1 MSDAAELKAG
11 DGGEGLIGSIVKF
24 TMSSVGSKIVMA
36 ATGLGLWLFVTG
48 HLAGNLLAFVGRDTF
63 NAYAATLQGNPL
75 LLWGAR
81 SALLLGI
88 PLHFFFA
95 VRSAGMNRAARPVAY
110 AYANKTP
117 ASMASKTMII
127 SGLVIAAFFAF
138 HIAHFT
144 LRIVSVTDSLGP
156 TGAFSPYDMLIQ
168 GFKNPLIAGFYI
180 VGQLL
185 LAQHLSHGIYSL
197 FQHLG
202 LWGKRWTPFIRSA
215 ALVVGYGLC
224 AAFISIPVSVLLGII
239 KP

>member
-1 MSDAAELKAG
+1 MSEAAELKAG
-11 DGGEGLIGSIVKF
+11 DGGESLIGSIVKF

-48 HLAGNLLAFVGRDTF
+48 HLAGNLLAYLGRDTF
-63 NAYAATLQGNPL
+63 NAYAETLKGNPL

-81 SALLLGI
+81 SALFIAI

-95 VRSAGMNRAARPVAY
+95 VRSAGMNKAARPVAY

-117 ASMASKTMII
+117 ASLASKTMII

-168 GFKNPLIAGFYI
+168 GFKNPLISGFYI
-180 VGQLL
+180 VGQVL

>member
-11 DGGEGLIGSIVKF
+11 DGGESLIGSIVKF
-24 TMSSVGSKIVMA
+24 AMSSVGSKIVMA

-48 HLAGNLLAFVGRDTF
+48 HLAGNLLAFVGRDAF
-63 NAYAATLQGNPL
+63 NAYAATLKGNPL
-75 LLWGAR
+75 LLWGTR
-81 SALLLGI
+81 TALFLAI
-88 PLHFFFA
+88 PMHFYFA
-95 VRSAGMNRAARPVAY
+95 VRTAGMNKAARPVAY

-127 SGLVIAAFFAF
+127 SGLVIAAFFAY
-138 HIAHFT
+138 HIGHFT

-168 GFKNPLIAGFYI
+168 GFRNPLIAGFYI

-185 LAQHLSHGIYSL
+185 LSQHLSHGIYSV

-202 LWGKRWTPFIRSA
+202 LWGKRWTPFVKNAS
-215 ALVVGYGLC
+215 LVVGYGLC

>member
-11 DGGEGLIGSIVKF
+11 DGGESLIGSIVKF

-63 NAYAATLQGNPL
+63 NAYAATLKGNPL
-75 LLWGAR
+75 LLWGTR
-81 SALLLGI
+81 TALLLGI
-88 PLHFFFA
+88 PLHFYFA
-95 VRSAGMNRAARPVAY
+95 VRSTAMNKAARPVAY

-127 SGLVIAAFFAF
+127 SGLVIAAFFAY
-138 HIAHFT
+138 HIGHFT

-156 TGAFSPYDMLIQ
+156 TGAFSAYDMLIQ

>member
-1 MSDAAELKAG
+1 MSEAAELKAG
-11 DGGEGLIGSIVKF
+11 DGGESLIGSIVKF

-48 HLAGNLLAFVGRDTF
+48 HLAGNLLAYLGRDTF
-63 NAYAATLQGNPL
+63 NAYAETLKGNPL

-81 SALLLGI
+81 SALFLAI

-95 VRSAGMNRAARPVAY
+95 VRSSGVNKAARPVAY

-117 ASMASKTMII
+117 ASLASKTMII

-168 GFKNPLIAGFYI
+168 GFKNPLISGFYI
-180 VGQLL
+180 VGQVL